1 MPQLNLNFTDI
12 PVPET
17 CLWEQ
22 FDEERKRTVI
32 ETLARL
38 LVKATRNKHHEQ
50 EQTND

>member
-1 MPQLNLNFTDI
+1 MPQLPLNFTDTPI
-12 PVPET
+12 PET

-22 FDEERKRTVI
+22 FDDVQKQTVI

-38 LVKATRNKHHEQ
+38 LAKASRAEQTQ

>member
-12 PVPET
+12 PIPET

-22 FDEERKRTVI
+22 LDDDQKRMAV

-38 LVKATRNKHHEQ
+38 LVKATGDKHQ
-50 EQTND
+50 DQTNHE